1 MFLSVFVN
9 LLNVVNFEKVINED
23 LEVVLNEELL
33 FKVCFVVS
41 FEDFEDVVFY
51 WWGELEKIEMLCIFF
66 GLWKK

>member
-1 MFLSVFVN
+1 MFVN

-51 WWGELEKIEMLCIFF
+51 
-66 GLWKK
+66 